1 MKKEKAILG
10 FFCAFIFML
19 VSVHYAAAQAGRGK
33 ARLAGNVID
42 EEGNPVASAKIS
54 LDLLGRETTSRE
66 TSTNKKGEWSFMG
79 LGSGN
84 WRITATAEGYI
95 ETFRD
100 IFVSQIGRN
109 PKVSITMKKIVETHS
124 LADDLGLI
132 EKAGDL
138 FKERQFEEALSLL
151 LQFLEN
157 NPEAYMTRI
166 NIGDCYKEMG
176 EYDKAEAEYDLAMEA
191 AQTDEKMGE
200 EMIAKATAG
209 KGDIYLKKGEFEQAQ
224 ELFKKSIELL
234 PDNEILAYN
243 VGEIYF
249 SNRNLEEAIAYYG
262 IAIKIKPD
270 WSLPYYRQGLVYLN
284 KEDYSNAEA
293 NFKKFLEIDPG
304 SELASSVRGMLDYLE
319 KIKK

>member
-1 MKKEKAILG
+1 MKKKAIFRLL
-10 FFCAFIFML
+10 FVLML
-19 VSVHYAAAQAGRGK
+19 ILLTLQYATAQAGRGK

-42 EEGNPVASAKIS
+42 EEGNPIAAAKIS
-54 LDLLGRETTSRE
+54 LDLLGRETTSRD
-66 TSTNKKGEWSFMG
+66 TSTNNKGEWIFMG

-84 WRITATAEGYI
+84 WRITVTAEGYI
-95 ETFRD
+95 ETFQD
-100 IFVSQIGRN
+100 TFVSQIGRN

-132 EKAGDL
+132 EKAGGL
-138 FKERQFEEALSLL
+138 FEERQFEEALALL

-176 EYDKAEAEYDLAMEA
+176 EYDKAEAEYNLALEA
-191 AQTDEKMGE
+191 AQTDEKMGK
-200 EMIAKATAG
+200 EMMAKATAG
-209 KGDIYLKKGEFEQAQ
+209 KGDIYLKKGELEQAQ
-224 ELFKKSIELL
+224 ELFEKSIELL

-249 SNRNLEEAIAYYG
+249 SNRNLEEAITYYG
-262 IAIKIKPD
+262 IAIRIKPD

-284 KEDYSNAEA
+284 KEDYSNAET
-293 NFKKFLEIDPG
+293 NFRKFLEIDPG
-304 SELASSVRGMLDYLE
+304 SELAGSVRGMLDYLE
-319 KIKK
+319 KIKR